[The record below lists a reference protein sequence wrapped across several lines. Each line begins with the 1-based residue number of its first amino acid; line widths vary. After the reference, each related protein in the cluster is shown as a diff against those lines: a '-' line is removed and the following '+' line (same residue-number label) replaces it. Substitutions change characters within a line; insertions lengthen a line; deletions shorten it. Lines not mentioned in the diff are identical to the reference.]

1 MKIPDLES
9 FYHDE
14 LKDAYDFEHQ
24 ILEALPEMAEAAKDP
39 ELRKAFED
47 HLTQTEGQVDRLK
60 KVFRLHGWKP
70 ERKHCDGVEGLLEE
84 GEEVLEAEG
93 DDDAIDAA
101 LIAAAQRV
109 EHYEM
114 AAYGTLRTY
123 ARTLGQEEAADLLQ
137 QTLDEEADADELLTR
152 LAENGVNL
160 RAAKGN
166 GRETSR
172 SGQATRGRS
181 DGSRTTGGRGSAEGR
196 TKEEIYEEAQRL
208 GVEGRSQMDKKELAR
223 AVKNAS

>member
-1 MKIPDLES
+1 VKIPDLES

-47 HLTQTEGQVDRLK
+47 HLTQTEGQVDRLEQ
-60 KVFRLHGWKP
+60 VFELHGWKA

-93 DDDAIDAA
+93 DEDAIDAA

-123 ARTLGQEEAADLLQ
+123 ARTLGQEEAAGLLQ

-152 LAENGVNL
+152 LAEGGVNR
-160 RAAKGN
+160 RAAEADG
-166 GRETSR
+166 GR
-172 SGQATRGRS
+172 QVQ
-181 DGSRTTGGRGSAEGR
+181 GSRTARGSSRAPRKGAGDK
-196 TKEEIYEEAQRL
+196 TKDELYEEAQRL

-223 AVKNAS
+223 AVKKAS